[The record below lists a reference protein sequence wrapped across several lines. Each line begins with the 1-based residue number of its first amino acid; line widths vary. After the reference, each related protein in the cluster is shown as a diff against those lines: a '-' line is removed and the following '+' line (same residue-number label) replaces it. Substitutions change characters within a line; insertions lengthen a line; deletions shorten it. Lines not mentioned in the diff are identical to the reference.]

1 MNGIAPSHKTPL
13 LSVSE
18 LTAGYSGMRVLR
30 NVSIEVFPAEIVAI
44 VGSNGAGK
52 TTMLRAISRLI
63 PCTGSI
69 VFHGQDL
76 VPMTPDQAFA
86 AGLVQVPEGRQ
97 LFDRMTVED
106 NLLMGAYLRTDKAAV
121 TRDLEKM
128 YSLFPILG
136 RRNRQLAGSLS
147 GGEQQMCAMARAL
160 MAAPRLLMFDEMSLG
175 LAPIVIEQLMAALV
189 AIRGQ
194 GVTVLLVEQDVYL
207 ALESADRGYV
217 IEMGAVAYSGQ
228 AKALIDDP
236 AVRQAYLGL

>member
-1 MNGIAPSHKTPL
+1 
-13 LSVSE
+13 
-18 LTAGYSGMRVLR
+18 
-30 NVSIEVFPAEIVAI
+30 
-44 VGSNGAGK
+44 
-52 TTMLRAISRLI
+52 
-63 PCTGSI
+63 
-69 VFHGQDL
+69 
-76 VPMTPDQAFA
+76 
-86 AGLVQVPEGRQ
+86 
-97 LFDRMTVED
+97 VED

-160 MAAPRLLMFDEMSLG
+160 MAAPRLLMIDEMSLG

-189 AIRGQ
+189 AIRSQ

-217 IEMGAVAYSGQ
+217 IEMGAVAHSGQ

-236 AVRQAYLGL
+236 AVRHAYLGL